1 MYFIGPIRAESVNL
15 LFIPFFPDLVGLE
28 EPIIIFKKF
37 RVEIKNSSG
46 VTMMKISVGI
56 SSFNVEFNL
65 NFRSKI

>member
-15 LFIPFFPDLVGLE
+15 LFIPFFPDLGGLE
-28 EPIIIFKKF
+28 EPIIIFEKF

-46 VTMMKISVGI
+46 VTMRKISVGI
-56 SSFNVEFNL
+56 SSFNVDFNL